1 MTAARLWLM
10 KSEPDVFG
18 IDDLAKKRTEG
29 WNGVRNYE
37 ARNFMKSM
45 KVGDKVLFYHSNAK
59 PSGVAGIAE
68 VSRTAYP
75 DPTQFDPK
83 SDYYEPRATPKDPV
97 WFQVDLRFVSKLP
110 RLVPLDELRGTPEL
124 AGMALFKR
132 SRLSVIPV
140 TALEWRIITGL
151 AKS

>member
-1 MTAARLWLM
+1 MAAFWLM

-18 IDDLAKKRTEG
+18 IDDLAKKKTEG
-29 WNGVRNYE
+29 WNGVRNYQ

-45 KVGDKVLFYHSNAK
+45 CVGDTVLFYHSNAK
-59 PSGVAGIAE
+59 PSGVAGTAE

-83 SDYYEPRATPKDPV
+83 SDYFEPRATKENPV

-110 RLVPLDELRGTPEL
+110 RFVPLDELRGMPEL
-124 AGMALFKR
+124 QGMMLFKR
-132 SRLSVIPV
+132 SQLSVQPV
-140 TALEWRIITGL
+140 TPPQWKSITKRGGG
-151 AKS
+151 